1 MAYQF
6 EAHIMITGQ
15 ITCLSGLHIGGTEE
29 GYEIGGMDN
38 PVIKDKISNYPYIPG
53 SSLKGKMR
61 SMTEWIQ
68 GKVKGRGEVHT
79 CADPQCKV
87 CRIFGTS
94 AAEQHREE
102 AAGPT
107 RLLVRDAHL
116 AQETLND
123 ERYVSAGVFQTETK
137 TENSLNRITSV
148 ANPRPMERVPR
159 GAKFDFE
166 LVYGVYDMGD
176 RGRADIENL
185 AEVAAAL
192 DMLQASV
199 LGGGGSRGSYMVMDA
214 KGEPVLDML
223 GDEWRYKPENSE
235 LREAVL
241 ETVIQK
247 DGAFTSS
254 WKKRRPLPEEES
266 WFENVWGKYMKGE
279 IFEQEG
285 NI

>member
-1 MAYQF
+1 M
-6 EAHIMITGQ
+6 
-15 ITCLSGLHIGGTEE
+15 SGLHIGGTEE

-68 GKVKGRGEVHT
+68 GKVKGRGDVHT
-79 CADPQCKV
+79 CAEPQCKV

-116 AQETLND
+116 AQETLDD
-123 ERYVSAGVFQTETK
+123 ERYVNAGMFVTETK
-137 TENSLNRITSV
+137 TENSLNRITSA

-159 GAKFDFE
+159 GAKFNFE
-166 LVYGVYDMGD
+166 MVYGVYDMGD

-185 AEVAAAL
+185 AEVATAL

-199 LGGGGSRGSYMVMDA
+199 LGGGGSRGSGQIA
-214 KGEPVLDML
+214 L
-223 GDEWRYKPENSE
+223 EN
-235 LREAVL
+235 LTAR
-241 ETVIQK
+241 I
-247 DGAFTSS
+247 
-254 WKKRRPLPEEES
+254 KRRQD
-266 WFENVWGKYMKGE
+266 Y
-279 IFEQEG
+279 EQQTQGVSLEARELSIPQFMAKIQEQLRAANHG
-285 NI
+285 GSEAA